1 VNIPDAAKYPLCAHF
16 LSGYLKANPNDA
28 DNFPPDQFP
37 EGFQRYEILFH
48 DALFHLKITKDAFRA
63 IEQFNFDSGDANNL
77 ESAIGV
83 LRAAIH
89 LGQAK
94 YSEIALIKSKRQSLG
109 ADLTARKNDYK
120 VCFEVKTITK
130 QSKGRKGHFFAVQLY
145 EKIRE
150 AIAKAREQ
158 LKASA
163 VELSCE
169 FTVYTC
175 VVNWFAQTV
184 YLDQSD
190 YQSIVN
196 MLEEHGE
203 ERSLEGVDGVWFIL
217 KNGNLHAF
225 LNDRAKVLDA

>member
-109 ADLTARKNDYK
+109 ADLTARRTTTRC
-120 VCFEVKTITK
+120 V
-130 QSKGRKGHFFAVQLY
+130 SKLRPLRSK
-145 EKIRE
+145 
-150 AIAKAREQ
+150 AKA
-158 LKASA
+158 
-163 VELSCE
+163 
-169 FTVYTC
+169 
-175 VVNWFAQTV
+175 
-184 YLDQSD
+184 
-190 YQSIVN
+190 
-196 MLEEHGE
+196 
-203 ERSLEGVDGVWFIL
+203 ERVTFLLCNSMKRSE
-217 KNGNLHAF
+217 KPSQRPGN
-225 LNDRAKVLDA
+225 N

>member
-1 VNIPDAAKYPLCAHF
+1 
-16 LSGYLKANPNDA
+16 
-28 DNFPPDQFP
+28 
-37 EGFQRYEILFH
+37 
-48 DALFHLKITKDAFRA
+48 
-63 IEQFNFDSGDANNL
+63 
-77 ESAIGV
+77 
-83 LRAAIH
+83 
-89 LGQAK
+89 
-94 YSEIALIKSKRQSLG
+94 
-109 ADLTARKNDYK
+109 
-120 VCFEVKTITK
+120 
-130 QSKGRKGHFFAVQLY
+130 VQLY